1 MRVPRPLVAVWE
13 WWKPIAHTIGVFQ
26 TKVILSVLYVI
37 LLAPFTPVFFF
48 KDALGLRKTTGWQ
61 KFQSRATD
69 LATAKRQ

>member
-1 MRVPRPLVAVWE
+1 MPVPRLLVAVWT

-26 TKVILSVLYVI
+26 TKLILSVLYFI
-37 LLAPFTPVFFF
+37 LLGPFTPVFLF
-48 KDALGLRKTTGWQ
+48 KDPLGLRTGGGWQ

>member
-1 MRVPRPLVAVWE
+1 MRVPGPLRAVWE

-26 TKVILSVLYVI
+26 TKVILTVLYFV
-37 LLAPFTPVFFF
+37 LLGPFWPMFRIN
-48 KDALGLRKTTGWQ
+48 DALGLRRPLGWQ